1 MTELI
6 FNQIVAAMGVI
17 SGDSIG
23 KVVGIS
29 KMAVNKHVKKLIARG
44 IPIEISS
51 RGYNYINSDTLDSF
65 TLTLKLNRAELAN
78 ITPIVDI
85 VGSTN
90 TAAKAV
96 AKDYT
101 GDFVF
106 ISPNQTQG
114 RGRNKREFISEV
126 GGLYMTYS
134 LATSNLPVTESL
146 NIVLLSGLAVLN
158 VLNGYGIQSKIK
170 WPNDVYVN
178 DKKICGI
185 LLESNVMQSVI
196 DRIYIGIG
204 VNINNELADNISSI
218 ATSMRILGVTDAK
231 REDVVVEIILEINRL
246 IKEYYKVGQNSFKQ
260 SYLDKSWTIGRTV
273 AAVVNGQD
281 ICGLATGITDTG
293 YLIINNDG
301 VNYIVVAGDVL

>member
-146 NIVLLSGLAVLN
+146 NIVLLSGLAVSN